1 MTDVKQQIKNLAE
14 NIENEVLTIRRH
26 LHANPELSFQEAET
40 SKYICGKLDEYGI
53 EYRSGIAEY
62 GILGVIKGEKPG
74 GKKIALRADM
84 DALPVVEENNLE
96 FKSTN
101 EGVMHACGHDIHSAS
116 LLGTAKILNQLKSE
130 FAGTVLLIFQLGEER
145 IPGGAKLM
153 MEDGLFRDYTPELII
168 GQHVYPELPAG
179 EVGMRPGAYMASA
192 DEIFITV
199 KSTGGHAAL
208 PHNTVDTVLMASQIV
223 VSLQQIVS
231 RFIPTQIPSVL
242 SFGNVVCD
250 SVMNVIPETVE
261 LQGTF
266 RIMDEEWR
274 YKTHDKIRSIVN
286 GIVDGMGG
294 TCEIDIKIGFPSVYN
309 NPELTN
315 NSLATAREYLG
326 SEKVHELDIRMTA
339 EDFAFYAQKY
349 PACFYRLGVG
359 HTDGTKSGGLHSPS
373 FLANEDSLKTGI
385 QLMSYLAF
393 EALQK

>member
-1 MTDVKQQIKNLAE
+1 MEFIKAKIQELA
-14 NIENEVLTIRRH
+14 NDIESEVLDIRRH
-26 LHANPELSFQEAET
+26 LHANPELSFEEVET
-40 SKYICGKLDEYGI
+40 SKYICSKLDEYGI
-53 EYRSGIAEY
+53 EYRSGIAKY
-62 GILGVIKGEKPG
+62 GILGRIEGDKPG
-74 GKKIALRADM
+74 GKTIALRADM
-84 DALPVVEENNLE
+84 DALPVVEENSLS
-96 FKSTN
+96 FKSCN
-101 EGVMHACGHDIHSAS
+101 NGVMHACGHDIHSAS

-130 FAGTVLLIFQLGEER
+130 FAGTVLFIFQLGEER
-145 IPGGAKLM
+145 IPGGAHLM
-153 MEDGLFRDYTPELII
+153 MEDGLFRDYTPDLII

-231 RFIPTQIPSVL
+231 RVIPSQIPSVL
-242 SFGNVVCD
+242 SFGNVVCN

-266 RIMDEEWR
+266 RIMNEEWR
-274 YKTHDKIRSIVN
+274 YKAHDKIRAIVN

-294 TCEIDIKIGFPSVYN
+294 TCDIDIKIGFPSVYN

-315 NSLATAREYLG
+315 SSLAAARNYLG
-326 SEKVHELDIRMTA
+326 DDKVTELDIRMTA

-385 QLMSYLAF
+385 QVMSYLALN
-393 EALQK
+393 ALNK

>member
-1 MTDVKQQIKNLAE
+1 MNDTKAKIKNIADT
-14 NIENEVLTIRRH
+14 IENEVLGIRRH
-26 LHANPELSFQEAET
+26 LHANPELSFQEVET
-40 SKYICGKLDEYGI
+40 SKYICDKLDEFGI
-53 EYRSGIAEY
+53 EYRSGIAKY
-62 GILGVIKGEKPG
+62 GILGIIKGEKPG
-74 GKKIALRADM
+74 GKIIALRADM
-84 DALPVVEENNLE
+84 DALPVVEENSLE
-96 FKSTN
+96 FKSKN
-101 EGVMHACGHDIHSAS
+101 SGVMHACGHDIHSAS
-116 LLGTAKILNQLKSE
+116 LLGTAKILNELKSE

-145 IPGGAKLM
+145 IPGGAHLM
-153 MEDGLFRDYTPELII
+153 MEDGLFKDYTPELII

-179 EVGMRPGAYMASA
+179 EVGMRSGAYMASA

-274 YKTHDKIRSIVN
+274 YRAHDKIKSIVN

-294 TCEIDIKIGFPSVYN
+294 SCEIDIKIGFPSVYN
-309 NPELTN
+309 NPQLTH
-315 NSLATAREYLG
+315 NSLDAAREYLG
-326 SEKVHELDIRMTA
+326 DDKVHELDIRMTA

-385 QLMSYLAF
+385 QLMSYLALK
-393 EALQK
+393 AL

>member
-1 MTDVKQQIKNLAE
+1 MTDLKQQIKKLAE

-26 LHANPELSFQEAET
+26 LHANPELSFHEAET
-40 SKYICGKLDEYGI
+40 SKYICDKLDEYGI
-53 EYRSGIAEY
+53 EYRSGIANY

-74 GKKIALRADM
+74 GKIIALRADM

-116 LLGTAKILNQLKSE
+116 LLGTAKILNELKSE

-294 TCEIDIKIGFPSVYN
+294 TCDIDIKIGFPSVYN

-315 NSLATAREYLG
+315 SSLTAAREYLG
-326 SEKVHELDIRMTA
+326 ADKVHELDIRMTA

-373 FLANEDSLKTGI
+373 FLANEDSLKTGM
-385 QLMSYLAF
+385 QLMSYLA
-393 EALQK
+393 LKTLG